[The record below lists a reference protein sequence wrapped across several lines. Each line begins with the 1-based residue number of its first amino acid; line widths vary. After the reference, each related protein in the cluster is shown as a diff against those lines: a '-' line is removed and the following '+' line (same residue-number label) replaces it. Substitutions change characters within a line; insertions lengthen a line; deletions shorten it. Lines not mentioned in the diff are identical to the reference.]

1 MSYRTELTKNE
12 IKISFENPQF
22 KTGVEPIEY
31 NVSLSRTGTQG
42 TKGDSISNVYVDTN
56 KNLVVEV
63 SNSAGTVIETYSEA
77 LSELLRIIDLKD
89 VSYETREDGDIL
101 IYDEEI
107 SAFTT
112 HRFTTSNLRDVDDSA
127 RADGSILI
135 FNGTAQKYKASLNID
150 NENFSIIGGTF

>member
-1 MSYRTELTKNE
+1 MSYRTTLTQNE
-12 IKISFENPQF
+12 VKISFENPQF

-42 TKGDSISNVYVDTN
+42 AKGDSVSDVYVDTN
-56 KNLVVEV
+56 KNLIIEV
-63 SNSAGTVIETYSEA
+63 SNAAGTVIETYSEA
-77 LSELLRIIDLKD
+77 LSELLGIIDLTD
-89 VSYETREDGDIL
+89 VSYETKEDGDIL
-101 IYDEEI
+101 VYDQEI

-112 HRFTTSNLRDVDDSA
+112 HKFKTSNLRDVDDSA

-135 FNGTAQKYKASLNID
+135 FNGTSQKYKASQSID

>member
-1 MSYRTELTKNE
+1 MSYRTTLTQNE

-42 TKGDSISNVYVDTN
+42 AKGDSVSNVYVDTN
-56 KNLVVEV
+56 KNLIIEV

-77 LSELLRIIDLKD
+77 LSELLSLNDLTN
-89 VSYETREDGDIL
+89 VNYQEFNDGDIL
-101 IYDEEI
+101 MYEEEI

-112 HRFTTSNLRDVDDSA
+112 HSFTTSNLRNVDDSA

-135 FNGTAQKYKASLNID
+135 FNGAQQKYEASRSID
-150 NENFSIIGGTF
+150 NENFNIIGGTF